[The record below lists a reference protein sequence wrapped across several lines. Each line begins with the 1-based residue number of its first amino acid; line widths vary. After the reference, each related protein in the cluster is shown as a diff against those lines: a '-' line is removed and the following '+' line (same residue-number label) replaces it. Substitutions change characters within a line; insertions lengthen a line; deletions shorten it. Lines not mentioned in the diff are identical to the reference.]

1 MQLAIF
7 NGSPRLKKSN
17 SKILIEHFLKGYE
30 KRSNETPS
38 VGYLANLK
46 GLKQNVEL
54 FKNSEIVLIV
64 FPLYTDCMPGVV
76 KEFFEKIYEYR
87 DYSAKKIGFI
97 VQSGFPETIHSVW
110 VEKYLQ
116 KLVKRLNCVY
126 LGTVIKGGVE
136 GIQIMPPFLTKK
148 LYLNFELLGEH
159 FAGNQE
165 FHPKIRTKFSRPYK
179 LSPIRIMFFKI
190 FQNFGLVNFYWN
202 QNLKK
207 NNAFNKRFDKP
218 YEINQIKV

>member
-7 NGSPRLKKSN
+7 NGSPRLKMSN

-54 FKNSEIVLIV
+54 FKNSEIVLII
-64 FPLYTDCMPGVV
+64 FPLYTDCMPSVV
-76 KEFFEKIYEYR
+76 KEFFENINEFR
-87 DYSAKKIGFI
+87 GYSAKKIGFI

-116 KLVKRLNCVY
+116 KLVKRLNCEY

-148 LYLNFELLGEH
+148 LYLSFELLGEH
-159 FAGNQE
+159 FAGNHE
-165 FHPKIRTKFSRPYK
+165 FHPKIMAKFSRPYK